1 MSIFKTVFPASVISS
16 SMILTRGINFYFYV
30 LLSGIVVIVSTLKS
44 KKEEKMKTWMNR
56 KLADQSNSER

>member
-1 MSIFKTVFPASVISS
+1 MSIFKTVFPSSVISS

-44 KKEEKMKTWMNR
+44 KKEEKNENMDEQKVG
-56 KLADQSNSER
+56 